1 MRCAPQRATGEDNMF
16 QVTAIYQDCEVGY
29 GEADSLQYA
38 IEECALSID
47 GFYRELGPED
57 FTVILLGGGTR
68 TEISGAHSRTF
79 RETFAV
85 V

>member
-1 MRCAPQRATGEDNMF
+1 MF

-38 IEECALSID
+38 LEECALSID

-57 FTVILLGGGTR
+57 FSLLMLGN
-68 TEISGAHSRTF
+68 GARVEVNGARNRTF